1 MRSIQ
6 ATLALIAVVF
16 GVALFGVAERPAAAQ
31 DVTTGTCPRLTA
43 TPYVIAGTAMGG
55 SHYVVMVANVKCS
68 QAASWIKKIV
78 AQHMSGPSDED
89 MTVKGPAGY
98 ACRASLDG
106 RGHPYQGRCERN
118 GAKDTG
124 FQWVMGG

>member
-6 ATLALIAVVF
+6 AVLALGAVVV
-16 GVALFGVAERPAAAQ
+16 GVALFGVAESSAAVQ
-31 DVTTGTCPRLTA
+31 DITTGTCPRLTA

-55 SHYVVMVANVKCS
+55 SHYVVMVANVSCA
-68 QAASWIKKIV
+68 QAAPWIKKIV
-78 AQHMSGPSDED
+78 AQHLSGPADED

-98 ACRASLDG
+98 SCRASLDG
-106 RGHPYQGRCERN
+106 RGHPYQGRCEKN
-118 GAKDTG
+118 GAKDTA